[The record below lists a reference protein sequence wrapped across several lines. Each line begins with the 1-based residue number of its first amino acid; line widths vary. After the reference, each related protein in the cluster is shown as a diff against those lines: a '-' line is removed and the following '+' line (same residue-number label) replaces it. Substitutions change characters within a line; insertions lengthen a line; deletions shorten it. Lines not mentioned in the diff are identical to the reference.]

1 MFYLAKFIVQTS
13 NPNVKCDH
21 DGMAVGT
28 PTVMWSKKY
37 SPFEI

>member
-21 DGMAVGT
+21 GMAGGM